1 MITAREVVFGL
12 FGAWRL
18 ARFDPAGLQ
27 CFDRSRDGFW
37 RSFWAAVIAAPGYA
51 ILIYLRLAERLS
63 VDAPLTAGGAPL
75 PPITAGPFRLALV
88 EGIAYVVGWVA
99 FPLTAWYLVS
109 AMGRAE
115 RYFGYI
121 AAYNWASLIPVGAYL
136 LVALI
141 GALGVLPD
149 TIEILL
155 SLVVTGYVLVY
166 LHYIARMALGIEVL
180 PAAGLVVIDVLIAI
194 FLSNVV
200 EGLET
205 R

>member
-1 MITAREVVFGL
+1 MITAREVVYGL

-18 ARFDPAGLQ
+18 ARFDPVGLQ
-27 CFDRSRDGFW
+27 YFDRSREGFW

-63 VDAPLTAGGAPL
+63 VDAPAAMGVAQ
-75 PPITAGPFRLALV
+75 PPITAGPLRLALI

-109 AMGRAE
+109 ALGRAE

-121 AAYNWASLIPVGAYL
+121 VAYNWASLVPVGAYL
-136 LVALI
+136 LMGLI

-149 TIEILL
+149 LIEMVL
-155 SLVVTGYVLVY
+155 SLAVTGYILVY
-166 LHYIARMALGIEVL
+166 LHYIARTALGIEAL
-180 PAAGLVVIDVLIAI
+180 PAAGLVFIDVLIAI
-194 FLSNVV
+194 LLSSVV